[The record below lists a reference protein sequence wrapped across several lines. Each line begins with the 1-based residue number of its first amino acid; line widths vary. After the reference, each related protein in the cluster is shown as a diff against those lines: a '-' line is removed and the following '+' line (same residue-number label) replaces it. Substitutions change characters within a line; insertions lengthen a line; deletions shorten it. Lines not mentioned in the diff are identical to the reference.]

1 MKVTQVIAPSRR
13 IDSEGGILILPFK
26 LYTYPI
32 KSMREIPLTTAQVTP
47 HGFPFDRRFM
57 LFKLLPEGSQQPRR
71 RMTVTNTPEMTLFHP
86 QIDLRDGCD
95 SAKGILTVTYS
106 PPDGAESQHISL
118 PLVPDISGLEIMDTA
133 LHASPTKAYNM
144 GHRCNAWFSSCF
156 GYEVILAY
164 LGPNLRPIR
173 GNLSPKLADGQGLSK
188 NWLSSLVE
196 MLPNYRTSRASGE
209 EGITFAD
216 MAPYLIVTE
225 ESRNEVSTRLSEGME
240 VDMTKFRANIVVSG
254 ASTPYEEDYW
264 AGLQIFPKGDNE
276 HQMPNIELVLTQNCT
291 RCVSL
296 NIDYST
302 GKAGKGEAGSV
313 LKKLMRDRRVDKS
326 IKWSPVFGRYAF
338 LDVGDGASRTIAVGD
353 TVTISKRNQERTGL
367 GNLALLLCLKRPC

>member
-1 MKVTQVIAPSRR
+1 
-13 IDSEGGILILPFK
+13 
-26 LYTYPI
+26 
-32 KSMREIPLTTAQVTP
+32 MREIPLTTAQVTP

-57 LFKLLPEGSQQPRR
+57 LFKVLPEGSQQPRR

-86 QIDLRDGCD
+86 RINIGDDCD
-95 SAKGILTVTYS
+95 NAKGILTVTYC
-106 PPDGAESQHISL
+106 PPDGAESQDISF
-118 PLVPDISGLEIMDTA
+118 PLVPDISCLEIMDTA

-156 GYEVILAY
+156 GYEVVLVY
-164 LGPNLRPIR
+164 LGPNLRPLR
-173 GNLSPKLADGQGLSK
+173 GNLSPKLADGQNSSK
-188 NWLSSLVE
+188 TWLSSLVE
-196 MLPNYRTSRASGE
+196 MLPSHGRSSAAGE

-225 ESRNEVSTRLSEGME
+225 ESRNEVSTRLPDDME
-240 VDMTKFRANIVVSG
+240 MDMTKFRPNIVVSG
-254 ASTPYEEDYW
+254 ASAPYEEDYW
-264 AGLQIFPKGDNE
+264 AGLQIATKGDNE
-276 HQMPNIELVLTQNCT
+276 HYIPNIELVLTQNCT

-302 GKAGKGEAGSV
+302 GKVGKGEVGSV

-338 LDVGDGASRTIAVGD
+338 LDVRDELNRTIAIGD
-353 TVTISKRNQERTGL
+353 TVTVSKRNKERTGL
-367 GNLALLLCLKRPC
+367 GNLALLLRFKDRADSSIEWPGLGSG